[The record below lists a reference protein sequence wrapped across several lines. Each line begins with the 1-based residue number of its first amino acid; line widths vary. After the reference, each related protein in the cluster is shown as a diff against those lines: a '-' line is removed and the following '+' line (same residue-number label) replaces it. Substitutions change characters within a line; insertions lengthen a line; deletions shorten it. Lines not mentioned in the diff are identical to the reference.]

1 MTKYQFTHTI
11 DPDDVIFNKTLDLDN
26 LRLESAM
33 LTIENFLRVLKNMR
47 NDYFSNQSIDKTFD
61 ERLNEI
67 NHFRYTDSDCVLIAL
82 DVIDEYPSRICVNRI
97 SKSDN
102 EFIGRA
108 VYVTTIEEKE
118 ISVDF
123 ATLRTLVINVK
134 NDESKVNELFDFAE
148 STNMNTDFEDLYT
161 TREQL
166 NDLINS
172 YSEKQIK
179 FSQSYS
185 KEEIN
190 AIMVAFIEFMQNYV
204 RESEVIDFTNDLQ
217 LLLLDYNDEEVKVS
231 RNPEGSFFTV
241 IEWIDEVGS
250 SKFIHTELFEHSV
263 IDAECEMSLRFDY
276 SIANDCVKVT
286 VTPELETFVD
296 MSLEPAQNYFL
307 GDELIVDHP
316 DFNRAIDEKDAILQ
330 FIEDYGTLNEK
341 YTVLQSYALTF
352 EYRKT

>member
-1 MTKYQFTHTI
+1 MTKYEFVHTI
-11 DPDDVIFNKTLDLDN
+11 DPDDIIFNKTLDLDN
-26 LRLESAM
+26 MRLESAM
-33 LTIENFLRVLKNMR
+33 LTVENFLRVLKNMR

-61 ERLNEI
+61 ERLSEI
-67 NHFRYTDSDCVLIAL
+67 NHFRYADSDCVLIAL
-82 DVIDEYPSRICVNRI
+82 DVIDEYPHRICVNRI
-97 SKSDN
+97 SKPDS
-102 EFIGRA
+102 EFVGRA

-123 ATLRTLVINVK
+123 TTLRTLVNQVR
-134 NDESKVNELFDFAE
+134 NDESLAKELFDFAE
-148 STNMNTDFEDLYT
+148 LTNMNTDFEDLYT

-166 NDLINS
+166 EDLAHE
-172 YSEKQIK
+172 YSERQIK

-190 AIMVAFIEFMQNYV
+190 AIMIEFIEFMQNYI

-217 LLLLDYNDEEVKVS
+217 LLLLNYKDEEVQVS

-263 IDAECEMSLRFDY
+263 IDTECEMSLRFDY

-307 GDELIVDHP
+307 GAELIVDHP
-316 DFNRAIDEKDAILQ
+316 DFNRAINEKDAILQ

-341 YTVLQSYALTF
+341 YTALQSYALTF
-352 EYRKT
+352 EYRNS

>member
-26 LRLESAM
+26 LRLESTM
-33 LTIENFLRVLKNMR
+33 LTIENFLRVLKNTR
-47 NDYFSNQSIDKTFD
+47 NAYFENRSSEKSFD
-61 ERLNEI
+61 ECLNEV
-67 NHFRYTDSDCVLIAL
+67 NHFSYASTDNVINAL
-82 DVIDEYPSRICVNRI
+82 DMIDEYPHRICVNRL
-97 SKSDN
+97 SKPDN
-102 EFIGRA
+102 EFVGRA

-123 ATLRTLVINVK
+123 VTLRTLVIDVK
-134 NDESKVNELFDFAE
+134 NDDSKANELFDFAE
-148 STNMNTDFEDLYT
+148 STNLNTDFEDLYT

-166 NDLINS
+166 DDLMNE
-172 YSEKQIK
+172 YSERQIK

-185 KEEIN
+185 KDEIN
-190 AIMVAFIEFMQNYV
+190 AIMIEFIEFMQNYV

-217 LLLLDYNDEEVKVS
+217 LLLLQYEDEEIRIS
-231 RNPEGSFFTV
+231 RNPEGSFFAV

-263 IDAECEMSLRFDY
+263 IDTECEMSLRFDY
-276 SIANDCVKVT
+276 TITNDCVKVT

-296 MSLEPAQNYFL
+296 MSLEPAQKYFL
-307 GDELIVDHP
+307 GAELIVDHP
-316 DFNRAIDEKDAILQ
+316 DFNKAIDEKDAILQ
-330 FIEDYGTLNEK
+330 FIEDYCTLNEK
-341 YTVLQSYALTF
+341 YTALQSYALTF

>member
-11 DPDDVIFNKTLDLDN
+11 DPEDMIFNKTLDLDN

-33 LTIENFLRVLKNMR
+33 NTIENFLRVLKNTR
-47 NDYFSNQSIDKTFD
+47 NAYFENRSSEKSFD
-61 ERLNEI
+61 ECLNEV
-67 NHFRYTDSDCVLIAL
+67 NHFSYVDSERVLNAL
-82 DVIDEYPSRICVNRI
+82 DMIDEYPHRICANRI
-97 SKSDN
+97 SKPDS
-102 EFIGRA
+102 EFFGRA

-123 ATLRTLVINVK
+123 ATLRTLVNQVR
-134 NDESKVNELFDFAE
+134 NDESLAKELFDFAE
-148 STNMNTDFEDLYT
+148 LTNINTDFEDLYT

-166 NDLINS
+166 EDLAHE
-172 YSEKQIK
+172 YSERQIK

-190 AIMVAFIEFMQNYV
+190 AIMIEFIEFMQNYV

-217 LLLLDYNDEEVKVS
+217 LLLLDYKDEEVRIS

-263 IDAECEMSLRFDY
+263 IDTECEMSLRFDY
-276 SIANDCVKVT
+276 SITNDCVKVT

-307 GDELIVDHP
+307 GAELIVDHP
-316 DFNRAIDEKDAILQ
+316 DFNKAIDEKDAILQ
-330 FIEDYGTLNEK
+330 FIEDYGTLNDK
-341 YTVLQSYALTF
+341 YTALQSYSLTF
-352 EYRKT
+352 EYRKR

>member
-11 DPDDVIFNKTLDLDN
+11 DLDDVIFNKTLDLDN

-33 LTIENFLRVLKNMR
+33 LTIENFLRVLKNTR
-47 NDYFSNQSIDKTFD
+47 NAYFKNASSEKSFD
-61 ERLNEI
+61 ECLNKV
-67 NHFRYTDSDCVLIAL
+67 NHFSYASTDNVINAL
-82 DVIDEYPSRICVNRI
+82 DMIDEYPHRICINRI
-97 SKSDN
+97 SKPDN
-102 EFIGRA
+102 EFVGRA

-123 ATLRTLVINVK
+123 KTLRTLVVNVK
-134 NDESKVNELFDFAE
+134 NDKSNAKVLFDFAE

-166 NDLINS
+166 DDLMNE
-172 YSEKQIK
+172 YSENQIT

-185 KEEIN
+185 KEEVN
-190 AIMVAFIEFMQNYV
+190 AIMTEFIEFMQNYV

-217 LLLLDYNDEEVKVS
+217 LLLLDYKDEEVRIS

-263 IDAECEMSLRFDY
+263 IDTECEMSLRFDY
-276 SIANDCVKVT
+276 SITNDCVKVT
-286 VTPELETFVD
+286 VTPEFETFVD
-296 MSLEPAQNYFL
+296 MSLETAQKYFL
-307 GDELIVDHP
+307 GAELIVDHP

-341 YTVLQSYALTF
+341 YTALQSYALTF

>member
-11 DPDDVIFNKTLDLDN
+11 NHDDMIFNKTLDLDN

-33 LTIENFLRVLKNMR
+33 LTIENFLRVLKNTR
-47 NDYFSNQSIDKTFD
+47 NAYFKNASSEKSFD
-61 ERLNEI
+61 ECLNEV
-67 NHFRYTDSDCVLIAL
+67 NHFSYVDSERVLSAL
-82 DVIDEYPSRICVNRI
+82 NVIDEYHHRICVNRI
-97 SKSDN
+97 SKPDS
-102 EFIGRA
+102 EFVGRA

-123 ATLRTLVINVK
+123 TTLRTLVINVK
-134 NDESKVNELFDFAE
+134 NDDSKANELFNFAE

-166 NDLINS
+166 DDLINS
-172 YSEKQIK
+172 YSENQIT

-185 KEEIN
+185 KEEVN
-190 AIMVAFIEFMQNYV
+190 AIMTEFIEFMQNYV

-217 LLLLDYNDEEVKVS
+217 LLLLDYKDEEVRIS
-231 RNPEGSFFTV
+231 RNPEGSIFTV
-241 IEWIDEVGS
+241 IEWIDDVGS

-263 IDAECEMSLRFDY
+263 IDTECEMSLRFDY
-276 SIANDCVKVT
+276 LIANDCVKVT

-296 MSLEPAQNYFL
+296 MSLEPAQKYFL

-330 FIEDYGTLNEK
+330 FIEDYGTLNDK
-341 YTVLQSYALTF
+341 YTALQSYALTF
-352 EYRKT
+352 EHRKR

>member
-1 MTKYQFTHTI
+1 M
-11 DPDDVIFNKTLDLDN
+11 
-26 LRLESAM
+26 
-33 LTIENFLRVLKNMR
+33 
-47 NDYFSNQSIDKTFD
+47 
-61 ERLNEI
+61 
-67 NHFRYTDSDCVLIAL
+67 
-82 DVIDEYPSRICVNRI
+82 NRI
-97 SKSDN
+97 SKPDN

-166 NDLINS
+166 DDLINS

-217 LLLLDYNDEEVKVS
+217 LLLLDYKDEKVQIS

-263 IDAECEMSLRFDY
+263 IDTECEMSLRFDY

-307 GDELIVDHP
+307 GAELIVDHP

-330 FIEDYGTLNEK
+330 FIEDYGTLNDK
-341 YTVLQSYALTF
+341 YTALQSYALTF
-352 EYRKT
+352 EYQKH

>member
-11 DPDDVIFNKTLDLDN
+11 DPDDAIFNKTLDLDN

-47 NDYFSNQSIDKTFD
+47 NDYFENRSSEKSFD
-61 ERLNEI
+61 ECLNEV

-82 DVIDEYPSRICVNRI
+82 DVIDEYPHRICVNRI
-97 SKSDN
+97 SKPNSG
-102 EFIGRA
+102 FVGRA
-108 VYVTTIEEKE
+108 VYATTIEEKE

-123 ATLRTLVINVK
+123 AMLRTLVVNVK
-134 NDESKVNELFDFAE
+134 NDDSKANELFDFAE

-161 TREQL
+161 TQEQL
-166 NDLINS
+166 DDLINS
-172 YSEKQIK
+172 YSENQIR

-190 AIMVAFIEFMQNYV
+190 AIMTEFVEFTQNYV

-217 LLLLDYNDEEVKVS
+217 LLLLNYKDEEVRIS

-250 SKFIHTELFEHSV
+250 SKFIHTDLFENSV
-263 IDAECEMSLRFDY
+263 IDTECEMSLRFDY
-276 SIANDCVKVT
+276 SITNDCVKVT

-296 MSLEPAQNYFL
+296 MSLEPAQKYFL
-307 GDELIVDHP
+307 GDELLVNHP
-316 DFNRAIDEKDAILQ
+316 DFNRAIDEKDAIFQ
-330 FIEDYGTLNEK
+330 FIEDYGTLNDK
-341 YTVLQSYALTF
+341 YTALQSYALTF
-352 EYRKT
+352 EYRKR